1 MQKIFISTVLLIFC
15 STMVFAA
22 DKVAGTWD
30 ASIETE
36 NGPFEFQIV
45 YNVEGAKISGRFV
58 TDMGDLEFGPGKITG
73 KEFEYEFEFDYTT
86 YKHKGI
92 LINDDEILIKQTKD
106 GETTEFT
113 IKRAKG

>member
-1 MQKIFISTVLLIFC
+1 MKKIFISTVLLIFC

-30 ASIETE
+30 ASVETD

-45 YNVEGAKISGRFV
+45 YKVDGEKISGTFV
-58 TDMGDLEFGPGKITG
+58 TDMGDLEFGPGKIKG

-86 YKHKGI
+86 YTHKGK
-92 LINDDEILIKQTKD
+92 LVNKDEILIKQTKD
-106 GETTEFT
+106 GVTTEYT
-113 IKRAKG
+113 VKRAKE

>member
-1 MQKIFISTVLLIFC
+1 MKNIFISTVLLIFC

-30 ASIETE
+30 ASIETD
-36 NGPFEFQIV
+36 NGPFEFQII
-45 YNVEGAKISGRFV
+45 YKVEGAVISGQFI
-58 TDMGDLEFGPGKITG
+58 TDMGDLEFGHGKIDG

-86 YKHKGI
+86 YTHKGK
-92 LINDDEILIKQTKD
+92 LVNKDEILIKQTKD

-113 IKRAKG
+113 VKRVKE